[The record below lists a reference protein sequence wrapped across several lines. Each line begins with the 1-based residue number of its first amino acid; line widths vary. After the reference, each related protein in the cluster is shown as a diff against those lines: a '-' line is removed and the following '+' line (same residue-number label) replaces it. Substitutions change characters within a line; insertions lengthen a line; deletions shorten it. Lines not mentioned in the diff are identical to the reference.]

1 MNQDMSSIEDL
12 RMVVWSHST
21 YSDLWPMFFG
31 QLKENAPFF
40 KKTLLVEKK
49 VDFNYEDIDFLV
61 NDENL
66 PWCQRLINC
75 LEKIDEKYIV
85 WMLEDFIIYDAV
97 DIKDIFRLKKFL
109 DDNNEYSFVRLI
121 RSGIVK
127 AGKKLK
133 DNIYEVPK
141 NNIYLYSL
149 NAAIWKKEDL
159 IKLFTKYRPDKLFG
173 AIEIEASKICREIGI
188 RGCYIYNDEKI
199 RGKLHY
205 DSSTLPHTMSA
216 IKGGC
221 VGKRP
226 SWNMT
231 QYNHE
236 LNTLLKKYNIDRNIR
251 GVC

>member
-1 MNQDMSSIEDL
+1 MSQDMSSIKDL

-49 VDFNYEDIDFLV
+49 VDFDYSGIDVIV

-85 WMLEDFIIYDAV
+85 WMLEDFIIYDTV
-97 DIKDIFRLKKFL
+97 DIRDIARIKNFL
-109 DDNNEYSFVRLI
+109 ENTCYSQVKLLRA
-121 RSGIVK
+121 GIDGGDEVEK
-127 AGKKLK
+127 
-133 DNIYEVPK
+133 NIYEIPRDNK
-141 NNIYLYSL
+141 YLYSL
-149 NAAIWKKEDL
+149 NATVWKKEDL
-159 IKLFTKYRPDKLFG
+159 IKLFKNYRPDKLFG
-173 AIEIEASKICREIGI
+173 AFEIEASKICRKLGI
-188 RGCYIYNDEKI
+188 YGCYHYVQNERKI
-199 RGKLHY
+199 GLHY
-205 DSSTLPHTMSA
+205 DSSVFPHVMSA

-226 SWNMT
+226 SWNMS
-231 QYNHE
+231 QYRNE
-236 LNTLLKKYNIDRNIR
+236 LNVLLKKYNIDKNVR